1 MGYTLA
7 IRRALR
13 SGAADGLPIEDLGVR
28 GIAYEMTLD
37 DLLYE
42 NRDLIAFCAGL
53 LSGISR
59 TAMKVQ
65 IDERTVSITTR
76 GLDELETYMNGR
88 PFEAVRHISD
98 GAHQLPRP
106 HAEIIELVGRRN
118 GEICQRR
125 RLVLNAG

>member
-1 MGYTLA
+1 
-7 IRRALR
+7 
-13 SGAADGLPIEDLGVR
+13 LPIEDLGVR

-53 LSGISR
+53 LSRIPR

-88 PFEAVRHISD
+88 SFEAVRRISD

>member
-1 MGYTLA
+1 
-7 IRRALR
+7 
-13 SGAADGLPIEDLGVR
+13 LPIEDLGVP

-37 DLLYE
+37 DLLQE

-53 LSGISR
+53 LSGIPR
-59 TAMKVQ
+59 TVMKVQ

-88 PFEAVRHISD
+88 PFEAVRRISD

-106 HAEIIELVGRRN
+106 DAEIIEFVGRSN

-125 RLVLNAG
+125 RLMLNAG